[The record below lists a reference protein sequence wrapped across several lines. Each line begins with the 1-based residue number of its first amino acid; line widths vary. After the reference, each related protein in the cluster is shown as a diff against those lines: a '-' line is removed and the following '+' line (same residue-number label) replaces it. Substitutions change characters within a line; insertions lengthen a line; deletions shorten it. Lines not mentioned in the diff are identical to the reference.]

1 MTTALSFLSGSQITN
16 DSGTPQAG
24 AKLYTYREGTTTAL
38 TVWTDDAA
46 SVAHANPIPCDAGG
60 FVPLIY
66 VDDTFDY
73 KVVIKTSADVTL
85 KTYDNIPAPDPA
97 STTGYFPTLLT
108 WITKTTAQSPVALT
122 TADAGNAYEA
132 DTTSGNVEFDLP
144 AAASIGNGKGFT
156 FKKLIAANSM
166 IIDPSGSETTDDSS
180 TSITITTQYETIQI
194 VSNGAEWYI
203 TTRYFDTIVAAR
215 LPAASDT
222 ASGIQ
227 ENAVQSEM
235 ETGTSTTLT
244 VTPGRQH
251 FHPAHPKCFASVS
264 VSGGVPTLQTS
275 YNITGVTDTAQ
286 GKLTV
291 TIATD
296 FSSANWA
303 CLASNENSAS
313 AGVFDCVV
321 YSKSAGSVSMYTDN
335 SSAIVDPVSWSMVG
349 LGDL

>member
-1 MTTALSFLSGSQITN
+1 MTTALSFLSGRQITN
-16 DSGTPQAG
+16 DSGTVQAG

-46 SVAHANPIPCDAGG
+46 SVAPANPIVCDAGG

-132 DTTSGNVEFDLP
+132 DTTSGNVEFDFR
-144 AAASIGNGKGFT
+144 AAPSIGNRKAFT

-264 VSGGVPTLQTS
+264 VSGGVPSLGVS
-275 YNITGVTDTAQ
+275 YNVTSVTDT
-286 GKLTV
+286 GTGSM
-291 TIATD
+291 TTNIATD
-296 FSSANWA
+296 FSSTDWC
-303 CLASNENSAS
+303 CLANSRGSSQPRVYITAQA
-313 AGVFDCVV
+313 AGTVTLNCRSDAADPLDPEVWH
-321 YSKSAGSVSMYTDN
+321 VS
-335 SSAIVDPVSWSMVG
+335 G
-349 LGDL
+349 FGDL

>member
-1 MTTALSFLSGSQITN
+1 MTTALSFLSGRQITN
-16 DSGTPQAG
+16 DTGTPQAG

-46 SVAHANPIPCDAGG
+46 SVAHANPIVCDAGG

-108 WITKTTAQSPVALT
+108 WVTKTSAQSPVALT

-132 DTTSGNVEFDLP
+132 DTTGGNVEFDLP
-144 AAASIGNGKGFT
+144 AAASVGNGKGFT

-166 IIDPSGSETTDDSS
+166 IIDPNGTETTDDSA
-180 TSITITTQYETIQI
+180 TSITVTRQYQVVAI

-203 TTRYFDTIVAAR
+203 TSQMLEDVVAGR

-227 ENAVQSEM
+227 ENAIQAEM
-235 ETGTSTTLT
+235 ETASSTTLT
-244 VTPGRQH
+244 VVPGVVKY
-251 FHPAHPKCFASVS
+251 HPGVAKFWAFVS
-264 VSGGVPTLQTS
+264 VSGGVPTLGVS
-275 YNITGVTDTAQ
+275 YNVTSITDAGT
-286 GKLTV
+286 GSLTV

-296 FSSANWA
+296 FSTTNWC
-303 CLASNENSAS
+303 CLGNARGASQPRVYVTAQA
-313 AGVFDCVV
+313 AGTVTLNCRSD
-321 YSKSAGSVSMYTDN
+321 AADPLDPEAWHVS
-335 SSAIVDPVSWSMVG
+335 G
-349 LGDL
+349 FGDQ